1 MKTYRKLAPALAVA
15 LGLSLCAAAAGFAQ
29 DAAAPAG
36 GQAMGPQHKHWDPA
50 QMKARM
56 EARRAEHVKFL
67 HDALTIRPDQEA
79 AFQAFV
85 ASMHHGDHKGEG
97 GQWGGMRHGM
107 RGDAVGGDHGQGA
120 AERESLTTPQKL
132 DRMEKRM
139 SDRQARFQQHAEQ
152 VKAFYAAL
160 SPEQQH
166 TFDALMKM
174 HGHHGGHHGM
184 GGHGG
189 MHGGMGGQWN
199 GMHHSG
205 PEGASPPQG

>member
-1 MKTYRKLAPALAVA
+1 MTTYRKLAPALAA
-15 LGLSLCAAAAGFAQ
+15 AIGLSLCGVAAGYAQ
-29 DAAAPAG
+29 DNAGAPAAAPGA
-36 GQAMGPQHKHWDPA
+36 QHKHWDPA
-50 QMKARM
+50 AMKARM

-85 ASMHHGDHKGEG
+85 GSMDHHGDHKG
-97 GQWGGMRHGM
+97 GMHHGM
-107 RGDAVGGDHGQGA
+107 GHGGPGGDQAKDA
-120 AERESLTTPQKL
+120 AARDDLTTPQRI

-139 SDRQARFQQHAEQ
+139 AERQARFQQHADA

-174 HGHHGGHHGM
+174 HGRHGGHGER

-189 MHGGMGGQWN
+189 MRHGMHPGMG
-199 GMHHSG
+199 G
-205 PEGASPPQG
+205 PEGAAPSPQG